1 MKLPKPLFARAYASV
16 AVLLGKGDG
25 TFQAAVDYGS
35 GPSPVSLA
43 VSDFNGDGKLDVAVA
58 KALHG
63 RVGAAEHLRVRR
75 HWPRHCPRPFYC
87 HRLLAVPVHRFR
99 PGIRHEPDLNEL
111 AARARDVGD
120 EQQSTGSHRAAKS
133 P

>member
-43 VSDFNGDGKLDVAVA
+43 VSDFNGDGMLDVAVGQSA
-58 KALHG
+58 PRACRCCRTPACSPALASPLSAALLLSPSPG
-63 RVGAAEHLRVRR
+63 RSRPQGSS
-75 HWPRHCPRPFYC
+75 WNPPR
-87 HRLLAVPVHRFR
+87 
-99 PGIRHEPDLNEL
+99 
-111 AARARDVGD
+111 
-120 EQQSTGSHRAAKS
+120 T
-133 P
+133 